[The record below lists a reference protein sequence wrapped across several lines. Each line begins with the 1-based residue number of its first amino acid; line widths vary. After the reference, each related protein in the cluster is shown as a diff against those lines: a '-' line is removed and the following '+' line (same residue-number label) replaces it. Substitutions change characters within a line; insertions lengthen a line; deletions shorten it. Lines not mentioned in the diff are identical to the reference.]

1 MKKVVE
7 QLGLKI
13 LEEWLLEKVMF
24 IVKIIGFYVKDV
36 NKS

>member
-24 IVKIIGFYVKDV
+24 IVKIIGFYVKYVDK
-36 NKS
+36 N